1 MEIISNGKMV
11 EVAYKFFAVDGDT
24 DTTIY
29 EFTKERPDRFIFGYD
44 HFMLD
49 AFLKNLEGLK
59 AGDEFD
65 FTLAPEDAYGEYSAD
80 HILELEKSI
89 FFVNGEFDEELVHV
103 GAIVPMNTTDGYRID
118 GLVKEITD
126 NSVIMDFNH
135 KLAGKNVR
143 FVGSVV
149 SVRKA
154 TEEEKHPQHGCGGC
168 HKEGGCHEGG
178 CCEEGHHD
186 GECCGK
192 GEGHHHGDGGCCG
205 KGEGHHHGDG
215 GCCHKGEN

>member
-103 GAIVPMNTTDGYRID
+103 GAIVPMNTTDGFRID

-149 SVRKA
+149 SVREA
-154 TEEEKHPQHGCGGC
+154 TEEEKNPQHGCSGC
-168 HKEGGCHEGG
+168 HKEGGCQEGG
-178 CCEEGHHD
+178 CCEDGNHD
-186 GECCGK
+186 GDCCGK
-192 GEGHHHGDGGCCG
+192 GEGDGNCCG
-205 KGEGHHHGDG
+205 KGK
-215 GCCHKGEN
+215 C